1 MRSLRPGEMPR
12 PPPPAPP
19 AAERQS
25 GDSNPARAL
34 SAAPEES
41 GAGRGAVEEGSGRG
55 WRAPSPEGSA
65 RGERSVDPDVR
76 TGSRLGGSGIGL
88 ALCRRLLAEDDSVRL
103 CLACRDPRRA
113 EAARASLLASH
124 PDARLSS
131 VRLDVSSLDS
141 VLGAARDLRRRFRRL
156 DFLYLNAGIMPNPKL
171 NIKALVSSFF
181 SRELF
186 HVMSTADGLLTQE
199 DGTTADGLREVFAT
213 NVFGHFVLIRELE
226 PLLCRPDSPSRLVWT
241 SSSNARRSNFSLD
254 DVQHSRGREPY
265 SSSKYVTDLLSVALN
280 RKLNAQG
287 VYSSVTCPGTV
298 LTKLTYGILPPF
310 VWTLLAPILWLVWLF
325 HQTPESLNPL
335 TKYHSSTSGL
345 GRNYVRAQ
353 KMDVE
358 EEAADELYGQLL
370 DLERRLRARPHG
382 REPE

>member
-1 MRSLRPGEMPR
+1 MGKVVVVT
-12 PPPPAPP
+12 
-19 AAERQS
+19 
-25 GDSNPARAL
+25 
-34 SAAPEES
+34 
-41 GAGRGAVEEGSGRG
+41 GAS
-55 WRAPSPEGSA
+55 
-65 RGERSVDPDVR
+65 
-76 TGSRLGGSGIGL
+76 SGIGL

-213 NVFGHFVLIRELE
+213 NVFGHFVLVEISTAGPFGRSPRAEHRPERGAGGDPVGPAALIPLGRMGRPRHGEIRELE

-310 VWTLLAPILWLVWLF
+310 VWTLLAPILWLLRFFVNSFTMTPYNGAEASVWLF

>member
-1 MRSLRPGEMPR
+1 MGKVVVVT
-12 PPPPAPP
+12 
-19 AAERQS
+19 
-25 GDSNPARAL
+25 
-34 SAAPEES
+34 
-41 GAGRGAVEEGSGRG
+41 GAS
-55 WRAPSPEGSA
+55 
-65 RGERSVDPDVR
+65 
-76 TGSRLGGSGIGL
+76 SGIGL

-310 VWTLLAPILWLVWLF
+310 VWTLLAPILWLLRFFVNSFTMTPYNGAEASVWLF

>member
-1 MRSLRPGEMPR
+1 MGKVVVVT
-12 PPPPAPP
+12 
-19 AAERQS
+19 
-25 GDSNPARAL
+25 
-34 SAAPEES
+34 
-41 GAGRGAVEEGSGRG
+41 GAS
-55 WRAPSPEGSA
+55 
-65 RGERSVDPDVR
+65 
-76 TGSRLGGSGIGL
+76 SGIGL

-213 NVFGHFVLIRELE
+213 NVFGHFVLVEISTAGPFGRSPRAEH
-226 PLLCRPDSPSRLVWT
+226 RPE
-241 SSSNARRSNFSLD
+241 
-254 DVQHSRGREPY
+254 RGAGGDP
-265 SSSKYVTDLLSVALN
+265 VGPAALI
-280 RKLNAQG
+280 
-287 VYSSVTCPGTV
+287 P
-298 LTKLTYGILPPF
+298 
-310 VWTLLAPILWLVWLF
+310 
-325 HQTPESLNPL
+325 
-335 TKYHSSTSGL
+335 L
-345 GRNYVRAQ
+345 GRMGRPRHGEVRW
-353 KMDVE
+353 
-358 EEAADELYGQLL
+358 
-370 DLERRLRARPHG
+370 DLF
-382 REPE
+382 